1 MKRPFSTWSIVFMV
15 LGLVAFVVNWMTSEI
30 IESVVLVG
38 YIFLILGIIFSFIAF
53 LKREKGVMKII
64 SGVSFFIILLCIVL
78 IEPFMFVYILTWL
91 KNIF

>member
-15 LGLVAFVVNWMTSEI
+15 LGLVAFVVNWMTYEI

-53 LKREKGVMKII
+53 LKREKGVMKIMNC
-64 SGVSFFIILLCIVL
+64 SLSSRQ
-78 IEPFMFVYILTWL
+78 W
-91 KNIF
+91 K